1 MSSSE
6 LDIEDVF
13 VDKKEQNLSSVDQLQ
28 CNLFSVVWFQCNH
41 FWRARGGK
49 LFGVLFWRTKTW
61 KIFVFLKKI
70 LEGAKK

>member
-6 LDIEDVF
+6 LDVEDVF

-41 FWRARGGK
+41 FWRAWGGNFLVSFFGERKRGNF
-49 LFGVLFWRTKTW
+49 LFF
-61 KIFVFLKKI
+61 
-70 LEGAKK
+70 